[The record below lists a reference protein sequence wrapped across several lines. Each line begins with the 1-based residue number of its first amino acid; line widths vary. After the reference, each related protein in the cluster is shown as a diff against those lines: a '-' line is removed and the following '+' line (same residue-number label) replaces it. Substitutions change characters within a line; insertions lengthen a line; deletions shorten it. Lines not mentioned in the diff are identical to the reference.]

1 MSAGVLDLG
10 PMWVASLQ
18 AEMQKRRDAAF
29 DRVQR
34 CKPDG
39 DYRKQGEMLLAVY
52 DAMLAGP
59 ELLEALRRLLDDG
72 DEHLT
77 PQGRK
82 NLARAAIAKATGSTP

>member
-10 PMWVASLQ
+10 PMWVANLQ
-18 AEMQKRRDAAF
+18 AEMRKRRDTAF
-29 DRVQR
+29 DMVQR

-59 ELLEALRRLLDDG
+59 ELLAALQGVLRVADRAT
-72 DEHLT
+72 DEFDA
-77 PQGRK
+77 
-82 NLARAAIAKATGSTP
+82 ARAAIAKATGAAP